1 MKLFRFDNCLF
12 LNGWVEGGG
21 GWKERSN
28 LVRRRGDEVKGF
40 SPSGRRAHC
49 GIDRKRRSKS
59 PYGIG
64 GCRVALSSISRNAC
78 DRLV

>member
-1 MKLFRFDNCLF
+1 MGR
-12 LNGWVEGGG
+12 GRGGGGGGG
-21 GWKERSN
+21 GWKERYS
-28 LVRRRGDEVKGF
+28 LVRLRGDEVRKGF

-59 PYGIG
+59 PYGIEE
-64 GCRVALSSISRNAC
+64 CRVALSSISRNAC